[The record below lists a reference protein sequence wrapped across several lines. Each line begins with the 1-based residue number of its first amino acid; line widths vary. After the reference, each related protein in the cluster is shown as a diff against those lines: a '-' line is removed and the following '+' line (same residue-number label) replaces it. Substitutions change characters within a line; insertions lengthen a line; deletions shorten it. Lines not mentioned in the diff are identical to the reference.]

1 VNNKQDILNEL
12 KTISHLLLSLK
23 EKEKELVIPAHYFE
37 DLSDILLLQT
47 KEESAVL
54 SALKKEKPQVPDSY
68 FENFGDTVLSK
79 IKPEENGKEIKLP
92 KSQNKIFNLF
102 SKIAFAASIVGA
114 IFFIKQGVQ
123 PTINENNCED
133 GIACLTQDE
142 IYNYMN
148 ANSHEFETEDVQE
161 TVQSVIEI
169 TESKVDAEKKE
180 VEQYIESNKIILDA
194 DDASTDI
201 F

>member
-1 VNNKQDILNEL
+1 MNNKKAILDEL
-12 KTISHLLLSLK
+12 KTISPFLLSLK
-23 EKEKELVIPAHYFE
+23 EKEQDLVVPAHYFE
-37 DLSDILLLQT
+37 ELADIVLLQT

-54 SALKKEKPQVPDSY
+54 SALKKEKPQVPDNY
-68 FENFGDTVLSK
+68 FENFGDTILSK
-79 IKPEENGKEIKLP
+79 IRKEEKGNVINLP
-92 KSQNKIFNLF
+92 QSPHKIFTLF
-102 SKIAFAASIVGA
+102 SKIAFAASVIGA
-114 IFFIKQGVQ
+114 IFFIKEAVQ
-123 PTINENNCED
+123 PTILKNNCED

-161 TVQSVIEI
+161 TVQPFIEK
-169 TESKVDAEKKE
+169 TDTKVDAEKKE